1 MERKKKVLIAVLDW
15 GLGHATRC
23 IPIIHAL
30 IEKNCRV
37 VLASNG
43 RAYELLK
50 KQFPDLKLYRLSSYN
65 PHYPHGKN
73 MVWKMALQL
82 PKFCHT
88 IWREHREI
96 EKIVARENI
105 DAVISDNRYNC
116 YSTKAKSVFITHQ
129 THVLMPSGH
138 RWLEKQVNKMNRSF
152 IRQYTEC
159 WIPAPD
165 ENLLQDLF
173 DTSADYPKKFI
184 GYLSDMKREEKV
196 KKYDVCVV
204 CSGPEPQRTLFEN
217 LVSEQLKKTSLNYI
231 VVRGKPEALNPVYSN
246 AEHQQVVNFLNTSSL
261 SEVINE
267 SEIVIARS
275 GYSMIMDV
283 AKLGAKAIFI
293 PTPGQT
299 EQEHLAKKLM
309 EDKIAFAVNQDH
321 FDLTTA
327 LKQAAR
333 FSGFNNT
340 FAFDQKLLHS
350 ALDSLLCST

>member
-1 MERKKKVLIAVLDW
+1 MLDW

-23 IPIIHAL
+23 IPIVHAL
-30 IEKNCRV
+30 IEKNCRPI
-37 VLASNG
+37 LASNG

-50 KQFPDLKLYRLSSYN
+50 KQFPELKLYRLSSYN
-65 PHYPHGKN
+65 PQYPRGKN
-73 MVWKMALQL
+73 MVWKMAMQL
-82 PKFCHT
+82 PKFGYT

-116 YSTKAKSVFITHQ
+116 YSTKVKSVFMTHQ
-129 THVLMPSGH
+129 THVLMPDGH
-138 RWLEKQVNKMNRSF
+138 AWLEEQVNTLNRSF
-152 IRQYTEC
+152 IRQYAEC

-165 ENLLQDLF
+165 ENLLQELCDS
-173 DTSADYPKKFI
+173 TAEYHKRFI
-184 GYLSDMKREEKV
+184 GFLSDMKREEKQ

-217 LVSEQLKKTSLNYI
+217 VVSAQLKTTELRYI

-246 AEHQQVVNFLNTSSL
+246 TANQQVVNFLNTSSL
-261 SEVINE
+261 AEVINE
-267 SEIVIARS
+267 SKIVIARS
-275 GYSMIMDV
+275 GYSMIMDL
-283 AKLGAKAIFI
+283 AKLQAKAIFI

-309 EDKIAFAVNQDH
+309 DKKIALAIPQQD
-321 FDLTTA
+321 FELAPA
-327 LKQAAR
+327 LQQAEQ
-333 FSGFNNT
+333 FSGFNHT

-350 ALDSLLCST
+350 ALDSLLC